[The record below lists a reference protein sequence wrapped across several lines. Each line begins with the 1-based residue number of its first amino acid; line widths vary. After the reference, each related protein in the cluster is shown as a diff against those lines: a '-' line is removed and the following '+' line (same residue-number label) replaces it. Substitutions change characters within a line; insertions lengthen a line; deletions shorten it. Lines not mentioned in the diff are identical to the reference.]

1 MQFISWKT
9 CRRAK
14 GGRTSCLVSL
24 HQPLLSMLYLGSFH
38 PPADRRVYM
47 GPLVKDP
54 RHSHP
59 ESFHSAP
66 SSSRLRGRSDRPN
79 KTGSYDAI
87 FCMCTC
93 MCVFVHD
100 CVTVITTVCSCVNIG
115 FVLHTGHYKYLQC
128 STSKYFLSERMCYNE
143 ILELSGK
150 TDYSGSRIKQFIT
163 AILFITID

>member
-1 MQFISWKT
+1 MNQWIFSWYVHSHHQSHHGDPTHSPAECLTTQKTDGPSRLHTPRPDMQFISWKT

-24 HQPLLSMLYLGSFH
+24 HQPLLSMLCLGSFH

-66 SSSRLRGRSDRPN
+66 SSSRLRGRSDRQAQQDRELWCYLLYVCICAWLCDCYYH
-79 KTGSYDAI
+79 GVL
-87 FCMCTC
+87 MC
-93 MCVFVHD
+93 
-100 CVTVITTVCSCVNIG
+100 
-115 FVLHTGHYKYLQC
+115 
-128 STSKYFLSERMCYNE
+128 
-143 ILELSGK
+143 
-150 TDYSGSRIKQFIT
+150 
-163 AILFITID
+163 